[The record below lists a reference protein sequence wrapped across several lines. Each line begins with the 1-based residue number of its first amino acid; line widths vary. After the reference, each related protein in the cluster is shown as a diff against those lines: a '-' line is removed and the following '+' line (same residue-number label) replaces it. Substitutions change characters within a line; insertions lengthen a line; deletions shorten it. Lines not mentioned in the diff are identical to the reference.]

1 MIRAK
6 REKSRKKFRKE
17 RKEKVEEFIHGNGC
31 KTGQS
36 KIIKSKFEIFLRS
49 RIRIKNRLL
58 KER

>member
-36 KIIKSKFEIFLRS
+36 KIIKFSKFFWGLELELR
-49 RIRIKNRLL
+49 IDY
-58 KER
+58 